1 MSYMDEGETLK
12 LSYDLIRKAVH
23 GDEKALEEILCI
35 YDPYINSV
43 VTCEKLL
50 PSGEIIQEIDEDMKV
65 QVQMK
70 LMDAIKTKWREL
82 I

>member
-1 MSYMDEGETLK
+1 MNYTDEGATLK
-12 LSYDLIRKAVH
+12 LTYDLIIKAVY

-35 YDPYINSV
+35 YDQYINSV

-50 PSGEIIQEIDEDMKV
+50 PSGEIIREIDEDMKV

-70 LMDAIKTKWREL
+70 LMDAIF
-82 I
+82 